1 MKASRAPID
10 PRHGLLTVV
19 PGRPSDADGAS
30 AAPPVELRRD
40 TDPHGDG
47 ACAGEG
53 TTRGTNVVSLAHVR
67 ATRDHG
73 PSNHAA
79 PSLPPLATDDRAVV
93 GAKAGSAGRTAVV
106 LLCSVALHGAVLAAF
121 FRDPPPAASIGL
133 EVISVEMVLGAD
145 QLAGLAPDPG
155 DSETTSTASTGE
167 PTPQPDEKL
176 PEKVEDPPPPEQA
189 KVEPTPEEPPPVEQQ
204 VATAPPP
211 EPEPVKEPPPP
222 EPTPVIAEEAPES
235 VAVVP
240 PEPPKPQPKPE
251 TKPEPKPEPTVEAKP
266 KPVAKPKPKPKTDP
280 KPRVTASATAS
291 VASSAA
297 SGLGR
302 GRSDLDTN
310 YRGIVAAH
318 LARHK
323 QFPSDARA
331 AGHQGTTSV
340 SFSIDGSGRVTSVRL
355 GRSSGIASLDQETTA
370 MVRRAS
376 PFPAPPNGQGMSFS
390 VPVSFFLR

>member
-10 PRHGLLTVV
+10 PRRGLLMVV
-19 PGRPSDADGAS
+19 PGRTLDTDVPTY
-30 AAPPVELRRD
+30 APPVELRRD
-40 TDPHGDG
+40 TDPRGDG
-47 ACAGEG
+47 VSAGEG
-53 TTRGTNVVSLAHVR
+53 TTRGGNVVSLAHVR

-73 PSNHAA
+73 PGNHAA
-79 PSLPPLATDDRAVV
+79 PPLPPATADDRAVV
-93 GAKAGSAGRTAVV
+93 GAKAGSASRTALV
-106 LLCSVALHGAVLAAF
+106 LLCSVALHGAVFTAF

-167 PTPQPDEKL
+167 PTPQPDEKP
-176 PEKVEDPPPPEQA
+176 PEKVEEPPPEEA
-189 KVEPTPEEPPPVEQQ
+189 KVEPTPEEPPPVEEQ
-204 VATAPPP
+204 VAVAPPP
-211 EPEPVKEPPPP
+211 ESEPVKEPPPP
-222 EPTPVIAEEAPES
+222 EPAPVIEEEAPETI
-235 VAVVP
+235 AVVP
-240 PEPPKPQPKPE
+240 PEPPKPQPKPPE
-251 TKPEPKPEPTVEAKP
+251 VKPPEVKPA
-266 KPVAKPKPKPKTDP
+266 PKPKAKTET
-280 KPRVTASATAS
+280 KKRVAKRTPTATAS

-302 GRSDLDTN
+302 GRSDLNTN

-323 QFPSDARA
+323 QFPASARA
-331 AGHQGTTSV
+331 AGHQGATSV

-376 PFPAPPNGQGMSFS
+376 PFPAPPSGQGMSFS